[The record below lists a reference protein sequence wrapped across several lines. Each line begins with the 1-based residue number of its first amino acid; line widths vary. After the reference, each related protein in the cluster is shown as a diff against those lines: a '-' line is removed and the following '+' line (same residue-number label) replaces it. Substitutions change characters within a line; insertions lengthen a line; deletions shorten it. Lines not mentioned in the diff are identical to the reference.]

1 MESRR
6 SRSVSR
12 LTAFALGGLLLCAT
26 ASQAQIR
33 TVLVSPVPGNP
44 VASGANLLAA
54 LAGIAAP
61 SSTNPWLLKIEPGIY
76 DLQGSSLVMRSWVD
90 VEGSGIGVTI
100 IKGNL
105 NPEPLMDAGVVEGAD
120 SAELRYLT
128 IEATAVQGGYVIG
141 MYNENVAP
149 RVHRVKITASGGRTD
164 WGMRNFN
171 AAPLIDEIEVSVTAT
186 GTSSTAYGIVY
197 TGPAEANPR
206 RAEIRR
212 SRILA
217 NDATSN
223 YGIFVTTGL
232 YLREIRDSEITAVR
246 GTNTYGIAVDGIM
259 AGPAETMTI
268 DHCEIDALS
277 GSSDNYGVY
286 VGGSQ
291 VGSTVQTFFADIQ
304 ADGAVGSNRYAI
316 RQNSSSPVNVV
327 NSSLIA
333 GTNTV
338 LSVGPVAIGA
348 TRLLGG
354 AVTGGGYVGCFGVWD
369 ELGIFYPNTCP

>member
-1 MESRR
+1 MEIRR
-6 SRSVSR
+6 SWSVPR
-12 LTAFALGGLLLCAT
+12 LAAFALGGLLLCAT

-100 IKGNL
+100 IKGSL

-120 SAELRYLT
+120 NAELRGLT
-128 IEATAVQGGYVIG
+128 IQATAVQGGYVIG

-149 RVHRVKITASGGRTD
+149 RVHRVKITASGGLTD
-164 WGMRNFN
+164 WGMRNSN
-171 AAPLIDEIEVSVTAT
+171 AAPIIDEIEVSVTAS
-186 GTSSTAYGIVY
+186 GTAYGIVY

-212 SRILA
+212 SRIVA
-217 NDATSN
+217 NDATNN

-232 YLREIRDSEITAVR
+232 YLREIRDSEITALR
-246 GTNTYGIAVDGIM
+246 GTNTYGIAVDSII
-259 AGPAETMTI
+259 AGPAEIMTI

-277 GSSDNYGVY
+277 GSGDNHGVF

-291 VGSTVQTFFADIQ
+291 VASSVQAYFVDIQ
-304 ADGAVGSNRYAI
+304 VDGAAGTNRYGI
-316 RQNSSSPVNVV
+316 RQNSTGSVNVT
-327 NSSLIA
+327 NSSLVA
-333 GTNTV
+333 ATNTV
-338 LSVGPVAIGA
+338 LSLGPLAVGA

-354 AVTGGGYVGCFGVWD
+354 PVTGGGYAGCFGVWD

>member
-12 LTAFALGGLLLCAT
+12 LTAFALGGLLLCAA
-26 ASQAQIR
+26 ASQAQVR

-44 VASGANLLAA
+44 VASGASLLAA
-54 LAGIAAP
+54 LAGITSP

-90 VEGSGIGVTI
+90 VEGSGIGVTT

-105 NPEPLMDAGVVEGAD
+105 NPEPGMDAGVVEGAD
-120 SAELRYLT
+120 NAELRYLT
-128 IEATAVQGGYVIG
+128 IAATAVQGGYVIG

-149 RVHRVKITASGGRTD
+149 RVHRVKITAAGGLTD

-171 AAPLIDEIEVSVTAT
+171 AAPVIDEIEVSSTAS
-186 GTSSTAYGIVY
+186 GTAYGIVY
-197 TGPAEANPR
+197 TGSAETSPR

-212 SRILA
+212 SRIVA
-217 NDATSN
+217 NDATNN
-223 YGIFVTTGL
+223 YGIYITTGL
-232 YLREIRDSEITAVR
+232 FLREIRDSEITALR
-246 GTNTYGIAVDGIM
+246 GTSTYGIAIDGII
-259 AGPAETMTI
+259 AGPAETITI
-268 DHCEIDALS
+268 DHCEIDAWSAS
-277 GSSDNYGVY
+277 GDNYGVY

-291 VGSTVQTFFADIQ
+291 VGSTVQALFADIH
-304 ADGAVGSNRYAI
+304 ADGAAGTGRYAI
-316 RQNSSSPVNVV
+316 RQNSSSPANLQ
-327 NSSLIA
+327 NSSLIGA
-333 GTNTV
+333 TNTV
-338 LSVGPVAIGA
+338 LSVGPIAIGA

-354 AVTGGGYVGCFGVWD
+354 AVSGGGYVGCFGVWD